1 MIPILY
7 LSELLPWLKS
17 DLIWSKWDKIKL
29 VLWLA
34 SWPYSLAAIIFLIFT
49 SGYLYAGIYALNF
62 LALWLFQP
70 AVVKNHSFK
79 WKRDYDFPY

>member
-7 LSELLPWLKS
+7 LSELIPWLKS
-17 DLIWSKWDKIKL
+17 DLIWSKWDKLKL

-34 SWPYSLAAIIFLIFT
+34 SWPYTLVVVIGLLL
-49 SGYLYAGIYALNF
+49 SGAYLFAGVQALNF

-70 AVVKNHSFK
+70 HVVKNHSFK

>member
-17 DLIWSKWDKIKL
+17 DLFWSKWDKIKL

-34 SWPYSLAAIIFLIFT
+34 SWPYTLGATIFLLCT
-49 SGYLYAGIYALNF
+49 SGYLYAGIYTLNF

-70 AVVKNHSFK
+70 NVVKNHSFK